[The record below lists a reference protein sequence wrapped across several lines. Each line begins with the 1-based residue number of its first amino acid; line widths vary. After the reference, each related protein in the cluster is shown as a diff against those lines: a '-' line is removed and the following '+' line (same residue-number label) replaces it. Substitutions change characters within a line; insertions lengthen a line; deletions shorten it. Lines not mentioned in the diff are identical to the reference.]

1 MTPSSR
7 PGAPADSVAPVP
19 ALTAVAPS
27 RRAGAPE
34 RPWWKDAVV
43 YQIYPR
49 SFADRDGNGIGD
61 LAGITSRV
69 PYLAALGVDAVWLS
83 PFYPSALA
91 DGGYDVDDYRDVAPE
106 IGTLADFDRMVA
118 ALHAAG
124 IRVMVDLVPN
134 HSSDRHE
141 WFRAALAGGP
151 DAPERALYH
160 FRDGAGPDGAEPP
173 NDWRSMFGGSA
184 WEPVDDVGPDGE
196 PLTGPGAPRP
206 RQWYLHVFT
215 PQQPDFNWDNPAVHE
230 DFLTTL
236 RFWCDRGADGFRVD
250 VAAGMVKDL
259 SAPYRPAAQIPWWPL
274 PEDGSHPLFD
284 RDGVHAVYRRWRA
297 LLDSYDP
304 PRFAVAEAGV
314 TASRR
319 PAYAASL
326 GQAFNFQMQ
335 DADWSAHSFGWAI
348 DAGLADEAACG
359 STTWVLGCHD
369 SPRAATR
376 YGFDLADDVPPPGEP
391 DPSYPAAVAQ
401 RMARRW
407 ISADG
412 AAPAVDAA
420 LGERRAR
427 AAAMIVMALPGSVY
441 LYQGDELGL
450 PEVPDIPEDRLQ
462 DPIARRMR
470 EEEKGRDGC
479 RVPLPWTASG
489 SSFGFGPD
497 GGAEPHLPQP
507 AGWGG
512 RAVEAEEADA
522 ASTLRLYRDGL
533 RLRRRFWGAANAE
546 PLEWVRRD
554 EHVLAFARGRV
565 QCWTAFDADVE
576 LPDGEVLLA
585 SAPLGLVE
593 SSADGGAVGRAVNV
607 LPSDATAWLLAP
619 APLSAAARTSARR
632 RAALRA
638 RT

>member
-1 MTPSSR
+1 MSPRPPAAARAWYGGDLDGVVDHLDYIQGLGANTVYLTPVF
-7 PGAPADSVAPVP
+7 PAASTHRYDATSFERVDELLGGCE
-19 ALTAVAPS
+19 ALT
-27 RRAGAPE
+27 R
-34 RPWWKDAVV
+34 
-43 YQIYPR
+43 
-49 SFADRDGNGIGD
+49 
-61 LAGITSRV
+61 
-69 PYLAALGVDAVWLS
+69 LS
-83 PFYPSALA
+83 
-91 DGGYDVDDYRDVAPE
+91 
-106 IGTLADFDRMVA
+106 A
-118 ALHAAG
+118 ALHARG
-124 IRVMVDLVPN
+124 MRLVLDLTTN
-134 HSSDRHE
+134 HTGADHE

-184 WEPVDDVGPDGE
+184 WERIDDVGPDGA
-196 PLTGPGAPRP
+196 PLTGPGTPRP
-206 RQWYLHVFT
+206 WQWYLHIFA
-215 PQQPDFNWDNPAVHE
+215 PEQPDLNWDHPAVRE
-230 DFLTTL
+230 DFLDIL
-236 RFWCDRGADGFRVD
+236 RFWCDRGVDGFRVD
-250 VAAGMVKDL
+250 AAPGMAKDL
-259 SAPYRPAAQIPWWPL
+259 SEPYRPVAEIPWWPL
-274 PEDGSHPLFD
+274 PDDGSHPLFD
-284 RDGVHAVYRRWRA
+284 RDEVHDIYRQWRTV
-297 LLDSYDP
+297 LDSCSP

-314 TASRR
+314 VASRR

-335 DADWSAHSFGWAI
+335 DADWSTHSFGWAI

-376 YGFDLADDVPPPGEP
+376 YGFDLADDVPPPGDP
-391 DPSYPAAVAQ
+391 DPAYPAGIAQ

-427 AAAMIVMALPGSVY
+427 AAAMVVMALPGAVY

-462 DPIARRMR
+462 DPIAHRMR

-479 RVPLPWTASG
+479 RVPLPWTAAG

-507 AGWGG
+507 ADWGG
-512 RAVEAEEADA
+512 HAVEVEEADA

-607 LPSDATAWLLAP
+607 LPPAATAWLLAP
-619 APLSAAARTSARR
+619 AHCHRNRR
-632 RAALRA
+632 N
-638 RT
+638 